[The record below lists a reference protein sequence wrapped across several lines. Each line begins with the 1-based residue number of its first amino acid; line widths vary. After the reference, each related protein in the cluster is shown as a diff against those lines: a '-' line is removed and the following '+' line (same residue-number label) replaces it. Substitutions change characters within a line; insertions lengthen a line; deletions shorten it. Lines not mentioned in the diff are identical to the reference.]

1 MSTTRTG
8 IKMSA
13 AQSRIIVALDVSD
26 RTSALRLIEQLD
38 GLITSFKIGNQL
50 FTAEG
55 PDLVREIVG
64 AGLNVFLDLKYH
76 DIPNTV
82 GRAVGDAAR
91 LGVSILNVHA
101 SGGTEMMR
109 AAAQAAAE
117 VGTRPSIAQGVPAI
131 ERRPGPDK
139 TAGDELPRPAV
150 IGVTVLTSMDH
161 GSLKE
166 IGMSLEP
173 VSQAVLLARLAKQ
186 AGLDGVVAS
195 PEEIAPIREQVAGGD
210 FIIVTPGVRPAGSE
224 SADQRRVGTPY
235 QAIRDGA
242 DYLVIGRP
250 ITASGDPRAAVERI
264 IEEIQ

>member
-1 MSTTRTG
+1 
-8 IKMSA
+8 MSA
-13 AQSRIIVALDVSD
+13 TQARIIVALDVSD

-38 GLITSFKIGNQL
+38 GLITSFKVGNQL
-50 FTAEG
+50 FTGEG
-55 PDLVREIVG
+55 PALVREIVG
-64 AGLNVFLDLKYH
+64 TGLDVFLDLKYH

-82 GRAVGDAAR
+82 SRAVGEAAR

-109 AAAQAAAE
+109 AAVRAAAE
-117 VGTRPSIAQGVPAI
+117 IGTRPRMIHGVKAV
-131 ERRPGPDK
+131 EQRNGPDK
-139 TAGDELPRPAV
+139 TAADQPLRPAV

-161 GSLKE
+161 STLREVGVPLDP
-166 IGMSLEP
+166 IG
-173 VSQAVLLARLAKQ
+173 QAVMLAQLVKQ

-195 PEEIAPIREQVAGGD
+195 PQEIAPIREKIPCD
-210 FIIVTPGVRPAGSE
+210 FIIVSPGVRPAGSE
-224 SADQRRVGTPY
+224 AGDQRRVGTPA

-250 ITASGDPRAAVERI
+250 ITASRDPRAAAERI